1 MSGLIPRSWP
11 AARSSRV
18 EIEARSCEIGMPLAS
33 DAFFSAASERMISPT
48 VRGFVARLW
57 I

>member
-1 MSGLIPRSWP
+1 MAERS
-11 AARSSRV
+11 R
-18 EIEARSCEIGMPLAS
+18 ETGMPLAS

-57 I
+57 IWPPPSGAKGCPR